1 MKNSLLIEI
10 GLEELPPLLVSRLS
24 ETFCDSIKG
33 RLASLGYET
42 GGSKSYGTPRRI
54 ACVIEEI
61 LEKQNSK
68 EIRKKRTWF
77 DRAFDAEGNPTK
89 AALGFAQS
97 CGVDVKELERFE
109 TKNGVW
115 LAHKTTVEGTYLID
129 DIAEVVDQTLKKFT
143 AKNEMGRWG

>member
-1 MKNSLLIEI
+1 MKNPLLIEI

-61 LEKQNSK
+61 PEKQK
-68 EIRKKRTWF
+68 ERNIEKRT
-77 DRAFDAEGNPTK
+77 R
-89 AALGFAQS
+89 
-97 CGVDVKELERFE
+97 V
-109 TKNGVW
+109 
-115 LAHKTTVEGTYLID
+115 
-129 DIAEVVDQTLKKFT
+129 
-143 AKNEMGRWG
+143 